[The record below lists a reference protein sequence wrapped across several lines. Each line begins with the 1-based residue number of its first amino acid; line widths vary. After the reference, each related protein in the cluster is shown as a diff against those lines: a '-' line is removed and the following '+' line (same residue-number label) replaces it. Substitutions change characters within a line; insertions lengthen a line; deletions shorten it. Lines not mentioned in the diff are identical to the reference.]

1 MNRIDRAFE
10 ETQERLLN
18 VYFTAGYPELEDTV
32 RIAESLEKAGA
43 HILEIGL
50 PYSDPIADGPT
61 IQESSTQAIDNGMS
75 LKKLFQQLSG
85 LREKVTIPVILMGY
99 LNPIIQFGVERFCE
113 KCEEVGVD
121 GLILPDLPMYEYEN
135 IYKPLFE
142 AHKLFNIFLIT
153 PQTSDDRIRKI
164 DDLSSGFIYMV
175 SSASITGAKSD
186 ISEAQI
192 QYFNRVNAMN
202 LKNRR
207 LIGFG
212 ISNKSTFDSACKYAS
227 GAIVGS
233 AFIKQLAADSSNESI
248 NNFVHQIL
256 EK

>member
-1 MNRIDRAFE
+1 MNRIDLAFE
-10 ETQERLLN
+10 HTQERLLN

-61 IQESSTQAIDNGMS
+61 IQESSTHAINNGMS
-75 LKKLFQQLSG
+75 LKKLFQQLSA

-99 LNPIIQFGVERFCE
+99 LNPIIQFGIEKFCE
-113 KCEEVGVD
+113 KCEEVGID
-121 GLILPDLPMYEYEN
+121 GLILPDLPMYEYEK

-153 PQTSDDRIRKI
+153 PQTSEERIRKI

-192 QYFNRVNAMN
+192 QYFNRVNSMN

-212 ISNKSTFDSACKYAS
+212 ISNKSTFDSACNYAS

-233 AFIKQLAADSSNESI
+233 AFIKQLTVDSSKEAI